1 MLADKIQGSIIGL
14 IQGFHL
20 YRNTANM
27 IHVHFEGLS
36 GVGGTRKER
45 EIYRRGEGEWKQLD
59 VDCREVVTRF
69 V

>member
-27 IHVHFEGLS
+27 IHVHFKGLRGLGEQGKKGKYILGEKES
-36 GVGGTRKER
+36 GNN
-45 EIYRRGEGEWKQLD
+45 
-59 VDCREVVTRF
+59 
-69 V
+69 